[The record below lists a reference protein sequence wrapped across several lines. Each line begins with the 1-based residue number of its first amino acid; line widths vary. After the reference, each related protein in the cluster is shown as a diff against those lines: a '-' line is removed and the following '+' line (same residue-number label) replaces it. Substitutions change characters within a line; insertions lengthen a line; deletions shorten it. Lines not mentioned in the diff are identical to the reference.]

1 MSDTSAPAGA
11 DGVGSL
17 IQPLDEHNRRLLA
30 NVHPEPYTNPPPKER
45 YHLVVLGAGTGGL
58 VTAAIG
64 AALGAKV
71 ALVEKHLTG
80 GDCLN
85 VGCVPSKA
93 LLRAARAWT
102 EARRAQREFGGP
114 AAAGGPGD
122 FGAVMERMRRLRA
135 DLSRNDSVARFTG
148 LGVDVFIGEGR
159 FTGPDALLVN
169 GQAELRFRRA
179 VLATGGRPVI
189 PNVPGLAEI
198 EPRTNESIFGLTALP
213 PRLMVIGAGPI
224 GCELAQAFAR
234 FGSRVTVVQ
243 RGERILPKEDA
254 DAARLVEESLK
265 RDGVRLFLG
274 AHLAGARRA
283 GGVRV
288 LQFEHQGK
296 HVEEEA
302 EEILVAAGRAPNV
315 ERAGLGA
322 ARIAYDDKGV
332 KVNARL
338 RTTNR
343 RVYAVGDV
351 ASRFQF
357 THAAD
362 AQARLAAQNALF
374 FGRGRADRLVMPW
387 CTYTSPEVAHVGLY
401 EQEARAR
408 GLQVDTVTVPLAE
421 VDRAILDGATEGFAR
436 VHLKAGTDRI
446 LGATIVA
453 EHAGDLIGEVSLA
466 ITAGTGLGA
475 IGATIHPYP
484 TQVEVLRKVADAW
497 RRRKLT
503 PAAKRAFGVFFRVF
517 K

>member
-1 MSDTSAPAGA
+1 MSE
-11 DGVGSL
+11 L

-30 NVHPEPYTNPPPKER
+30 NVHPEPYANPRPKDR

-71 ALVEKHLTG
+71 ALVERHLTG

-93 LLRAARAWT
+93 LLRAARAWS
-102 EARRAQREFGGP
+102 EARRAARDFGGP
-114 AAAGGPGD
+114 AAAEGGD

-148 LGVDVFIGEGR
+148 LGVDVFLGEGR
-159 FTGPDALLVN
+159 FTGPDTLAVN
-169 GQAELRFRRA
+169 GATLRFRRA
-179 VLATGGRPVI
+179 VVATGGRPAI
-189 PNVPGLAEI
+189 PDVPGLAAT
-198 EPRTNESIFGLTALP
+198 EPLTNATIFWRTALP
-213 PRLMVIGAGPI
+213 PRLIVIGAGPI

-234 FGSRVTVVQ
+234 FGTRVTLVN

-254 DAARLVEESLK
+254 DAGRIVEESLR
-265 RDGVRLFLG
+265 RDGVRFFLG
-274 AHLAGARRA
+274 TRLVEARRDGA
-283 GGVRV
+283 VRTLV
-288 LQFEHQGK
+288 FEHQGQRR
-296 HVEEEA
+296 EEPA
-302 EEILVAAGRAPNV
+302 EEILVAAGRLPNV
-315 ERAGLGA
+315 EGAGLDA
-322 ARIAYDDKGV
+322 AGIAHDDKGIRV
-332 KVNARL
+332 DARL

-362 AQARLAAQNALF
+362 AQARLVAQNALF

-387 CTYTSPEVAHVGLY
+387 CTYTSPEVAHVGLS
-401 EQEARAR
+401 EDEARTR
-408 GLQVDTVTVPLAE
+408 GLAVDTVTVPLAE
-421 VDRAILDGATEGFAR
+421 VDRAVLDGATEGFAR
-436 VHLKAGTDRI
+436 VHLAPGTDRI

-453 EHAGDLIGEVSLA
+453 EHAGDLIGEITLA
-466 ITAGTGLGA
+466 ITAGTGLQG
-475 IGATIHPYP
+475 IGSTIHPYP
-484 TQVEVLRKVADAW
+484 TQGEVLRKVADAW

-503 PAAKRAFGVFFRVF
+503 PAARRAFGVFFRVF

>member
-1 MSDTSAPAGA
+1 M
-11 DGVGSL
+11 L
-17 IQPLDEHNRRLLA
+17 PLDEHNRRHLA
-30 NVHPEPYTNPPPKER
+30 NVHPEGYVNPPPRER

-93 LLRAARAWT
+93 LLRAARAWNG
-102 EARRAQREFGGP
+102 ASRAGSDFGGP
-114 AAAGGPGD
+114 AVSGAGD

-135 DLSRNDSVARFTG
+135 DLGRNDSVQRFTG

-159 FTGPDALLVN
+159 FSRPDAIVVN
-169 GQAELRFRRA
+169 GATTLRFRRA
-179 VLATGGRPVI
+179 VVATGGRPAI
-189 PNVPGLAEI
+189 PDVPGMADAAPL
-198 EPRTNESIFGLTALP
+198 TNETIFWLTSLP
-213 PRLMVIGAGPI
+213 PRLIVIGAGPI

-234 FGSRVTVVQ
+234 FGSQVTLVN
-243 RGERILPKEDA
+243 RGRRLLPREDA
-254 DAARLVEESLK
+254 DAAQIVEASLR
-265 RDGVRLFLG
+265 RDGVRFILG
-274 AHLAGARRA
+274 AKLVSARRDGAVRTLVLEQA
-283 GGVRV
+283 GQRR
-288 LQFEHQGK
+288 
-296 HVEEEA
+296 EEQA
-302 EEILVAAGRAPNV
+302 DEILAAAGRLPNV
-315 ERAGLGA
+315 EGIGLDAAGVAHGEQG
-322 ARIAYDDKGV
+322 IQVDP
-332 KVNARL
+332 RL

-362 AQARLAAQNALF
+362 AQARLVAQNALL

-387 CTYTSPEVAHVGLY
+387 CTYTSPELAHVGLF
-401 EQEARAR
+401 EAEARAR
-408 GLQVDTVTVPLAE
+408 GLAVDTVTVPLNE

-446 LGATIVA
+446 VGATIVA
-453 EHAGDLIGEVSLA
+453 ENAGDLISEATLA
-466 ITAGTGLGA
+466 ITSGAGLGR

-484 TQVEVLRKVADAW
+484 TQAEVLRKVADAW

-503 PAAKRAFGVFFRVF
+503 PAAKRAFGVFFRIF